1 MLCTTSDQTCSAR
14 WRHRRNYSRNAVTVV
29 LNTVIKFRLM
39 FPFLSL
45 AKGTSFKV
53 GVIEAGAYHPDEPK
67 INIPGTGVVLA
78 SRLVC
83 S

>member
-1 MLCTTSDQTCSAR
+1 M
-14 WRHRRNYSRNAVTVV
+14 V
-29 LNTVIKFRLM
+29 LNTVIEFRLM
-39 FPFLSL
+39 YPFLSL

-53 GVIEAGAYHPDEPK
+53 GVIEAGSYHPDEPK
-67 INIPGTGVVLA
+67 INVPGKGVVLA

>member
-29 LNTVIKFRLM
+29 LNTVIKFHLI
-39 FPFLSL
+39 FSFLSL

>member
-14 WRHRRNYSRNAVTVV
+14 WRHCGHYGRNAVIVV
-29 LNTVIKFRLM
+29 LNSVIEFRLM